1 MDGAHSTG
9 LAHDAHPRRRVR
21 VLDSEMAYVD
31 VGTGGPI
38 VFLHGNPTSSYLW
51 RNIIPFVG
59 AEGHCLAPDLIG
71 MGQSGKSPAGAYHF
85 ADHARYLDA
94 WFAAVV
100 PTGRVILVLHDW
112 GSALGF
118 HWARRNPE
126 RIAGIAYME
135 ALVQPRRWE
144 DFTHGRDAIFRALRS
159 DAGERMVLDDNF
171 FIETILP
178 KSVIRPLGDAEM
190 EAYRAP
196 FRTRESRGPM
206 LMFPRELP
214 IEGEP
219 ADVVKTVEEYG
230 RWMASNDIPKLFI
243 SAEPGAL
250 LVGRAREFC
259 RTWRNQEE
267 VTVKGIHYV
276 QEDSPVEIGRA
287 LESFVAAVRR
297 GTRQR

>member
-1 MDGAHSTG
+1 
-9 LAHDAHPRRRVR
+9 
-21 VLDSEMAYVD
+21 
-31 VGTGGPI
+31 
-38 VFLHGNPTSSYLW
+38 
-51 RNIIPFVG
+51 
-59 AEGHCLAPDLIG
+59 
-71 MGQSGKSPAGAYHF
+71 
-85 ADHARYLDA
+85 
-94 WFAAVV
+94 
-100 PTGRVILVLHDW
+100 
-112 GSALGF
+112 
-118 HWARRNPE
+118 
-126 RIAGIAYME
+126 ME
-135 ALVQPRRWE
+135 AIVQPRRWD
-144 DFTHGRDAIFRALRS
+144 DFPDGRDAMFRALRS
-159 DAGERMVLDDNF
+159 DRGERMVLDDNF

-196 FRTRESRGPM
+196 FQSRESRGPM

-230 RWMASNDIPKLFI
+230 RWMASNDIPKLLI

-276 QEDSPVEIGRA
+276 QEDSPVEIGQA

>member
-1 MDGAHSTG
+1 MSIINVPSLD
-9 LAHDAHPRRRVR
+9 LHPRQRRR
-21 VLDSEMAYVD
+21 ILDAEMSYVD
-31 VGTGGPI
+31 VGHGDPT

-51 RNIIPFVG
+51 RNIIPFVSG
-59 AEGHCLAPDLIG
+59 LGRCLAPDLIG
-71 MGQSGKSPAGAYHF
+71 MGRSSRVSLPGPRF
-85 ADHARYLDA
+85 AEHAAYLDA
-94 WFAAVV
+94 WFDELNLDRVV
-100 PTGRVILVLHDW
+100 LVVHDW

-118 HWARRNPE
+118 HWACRHPDRVV
-126 RIAGIAYME
+126 GIAYME
-135 ALVQPRRWE
+135 AIVQPRRWD
-144 DFTHGRDAIFRALRS
+144 DFPDGRDAMFRALRS
-159 DAGERMVLDDNF
+159 DRGERMVLDDNF

-178 KSVIRPLGDAEM
+178 KSVIRPLGDADM

-196 FRTRESRGPM
+196 FLSRKSRGPM

-250 LVGRAREFC
+250 LVGRAGEFC
-259 RTWRNQEE
+259 RTWRNQKE

-287 LESFVAAVRR
+287 LDSFVAAIRR

>member
-1 MDGAHSTG
+1 MSIIDTPSLDLHTRQ
-9 LAHDAHPRRRVR
+9 RRRI
-21 VLDSEMAYVD
+21 LDAEICYVD
-31 VGTGGPI
+31 VGHGDPT

-51 RNIIPFVG
+51 RNVIPFVSG
-59 AEGHCLAPDLIG
+59 LSRCLAPDLIG
-71 MGQSGKSPAGAYHF
+71 MGRSSRVSLPGPRF
-85 ADHARYLDA
+85 AEHAAYLDA
-94 WFAAVV
+94 WFDELNLDRVV
-100 PTGRVILVLHDW
+100 LVVHDW

-118 HWARRNPE
+118 HWACRHPDRVV
-126 RIAGIAYME
+126 GIAYME
-135 ALVQPRRWE
+135 AIVQPRRWD
-144 DFTHGRDAIFRALRS
+144 DFPDGRDTMFRALRS
-159 DAGERMVLDDNF
+159 DRGERMVLDDNF

-196 FRTRESRGPM
+196 FQSRESRGPM

-297 GTRQR
+297 GTRPR